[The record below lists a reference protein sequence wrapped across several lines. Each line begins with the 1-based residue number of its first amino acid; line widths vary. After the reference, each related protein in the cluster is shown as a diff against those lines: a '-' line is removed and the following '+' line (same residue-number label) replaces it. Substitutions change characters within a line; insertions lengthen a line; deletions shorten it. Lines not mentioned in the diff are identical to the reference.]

1 MSTITTRA
9 GKGSPLTNTEMDNN
23 LTNLNTDKLQSGDTA
38 ASLTITSADIN
49 GGTIDGTTIGATT
62 PSTAAFSE
70 TVISASGSTTALR
83 VTNTGTGN
91 SLLIE
96 DSSNP
101 DSTPFVVDNAGLV
114 GIGTAAPTTK
124 LTISANTALPSAGAQ
139 TNTNLW
145 IVGADTASNNL
156 LFDTFGNNSGIT
168 QRRANGTSALPTAV
182 LSADLMGA
190 IGVRG
195 YGATGYTAT
204 SKAQMLM
211 YASENWS
218 DTAQGTYIAFT
229 TTANTTTTTAEKMR
243 IDNAGNVGIGGS
255 AGSTFKL
262 DVIGNSSSAAVQLR
276 AINNDTSG
284 TSASSLVAQNG
295 SGTTV
300 LLQTYGTD
308 AILNV
313 SSNNPL
319 AFRTNNTERM
329 RIDTSGVV
337 TISGDLAVNGATS
350 ADITTTT
357 TTASLFNATATT
369 VNIGSAATTISIGDT
384 LHSGTTTVQHDLYV
398 HGSITFGAGAS
409 SLSATT
415 ISIDDTLI
423 SLADANTADILDIGF
438 YAGYQPASTA
448 LHTGLVRDASDSV
461 WKLFS
466 GISAQPTTTVDFTGA
481 TYAPLR
487 IGALT
492 ATDGTF
498 SGVIT
503 ASAGTVTAPAITTTG
518 DTNTGIYFP
527 TADTIAFTEG
537 GEEVMRIG
545 SNGSLGI
552 GTTSP
557 IINTTTF
564 ANTNDPV
571 INGDGGYFGGGLYF
585 DTVWKNTVASQGGWA
600 IRNSGG
606 ILTLYTGAA
615 NGAVGSTITTD
626 ERMRIDGAG
635 NVGIGTTSPSGFGK
649 FAVVGVSGTPIIN
662 YGDGTVSGTA
672 GYIVSTIG
680 YSGTRSNHATGFLT
694 NDVERGRFLAG
705 GQLLVTGGSS
715 TSLSATPGS
724 VGNST
729 VYARLGMTAVN
740 DTTTL
745 GYFQSYNSNAATDLK
760 TWRQGGQNDG
770 SYIFQTV
777 NDAYNSSTTRL
788 TVSATGALTATG
800 DITAFSD
807 QRLKTNI
814 TTIDNALNKV
824 TQLRGVTF
832 IKDDK
837 PGLGVIAQEIQK
849 VFPELVH
856 EANDEMKTL
865 SVAYGNIV
873 GVLIEA
879 IKELKAEIDELKGK

>member
-9 GKGSPLTNTEMDNN
+9 GKGSPLTNTEMDSN

-96 DSSNP
+96 DSA
-101 DSTPFVVDNAGLV
+101 STDGSPFVIDNAGLV
-114 GIGTAAPTTK
+114 GIGTTTPATK
-124 LTISANTALPSAGAQ
+124 LTINNNTVLPSVGAPSGTGVWQ
-139 TNTNLW
+139 
-145 IVGADTASNNL
+145 VGADSVANNIIMDS
-156 LFDTFGNNSGIT
+156 FAQNSAIAV
-168 QRRANGTSALPTAV
+168 RRANGTAASPTALAADNLMF
-182 LSADLMGA
+182 LSGA
-190 IGVRG
+190 RG
-195 YGATGYTAT
+195 YGATGYSTT
-204 SKAQMLM
+204 SKASINM
-211 YASENWS
+211 YASEAWS
-218 DTAQGTYIAFT
+218 DTAQGTYIAFN
-229 TTANTTTTTAEKMR
+229 TTANTTTTLAEKMR
-243 IDNAGNVGIGGS
+243 IDNAGNVGIGGT

-337 TISGDLAVNGATS
+337 TIAGDLAVNGSTS

-398 HGSITFGAGAS
+398 HGNITFGAGAS
-409 SLSATT
+409 TLSATT

-503 ASAGTVTAPAITTTG
+503 ASAGTVSLPAITTTG
-518 DTNTGIYFP
+518 DTNTGIFFP
-527 TADTIAFTEG
+527 AADTIAFAEG
-537 GEEVMRIG
+537 GAE
-545 SNGSLGI
+545 
-552 GTTSP
+552 
-557 IINTTTF
+557 
-564 ANTNDPV
+564 A
-571 INGDGGYFGGGLYF
+571 
-585 DTVWKNTVASQGGWA
+585 
-600 IRNSGG
+600 
-606 ILTLYTGAA
+606 
-615 NGAVGSTITTD
+615 
-626 ERMRIDGAG
+626 MRIDSSG
-635 NVGIGTTSPSGFGK
+635 NVGIGTTSPATKLQIENSGDTIITSK
-649 FAVVGVSGTPIIN
+649 CVSGSNGASLVNLIGSDNSTFSAYNAIKSSNNNGTQQWYIGGNGVANTITFQTNGTNERMRIDSSGNVGIGTASPAVKLHVSAGATDEVARFESLNNPYISLYDTGVRQAYFYSDSSVIRLYSEN
-662 YGDGTVSGTA
+662 SKPLYLYSAGAQELSLGTNATERMRIDATGNVLVAQASRGTVVTDNDLSFDMNVASNFKCTPAALGT
-672 GYIVSTIG
+672 
-680 YSGTRSNHATGFLT
+680 LT
-694 NDVERGRFLAG
+694 F
-705 GQLLVTGGSS
+705 
-715 TSLSATPGS
+715 
-724 VGNST
+724 
-729 VYARLGMTAVN
+729 
-740 DTTTL
+740 
-745 GYFQSYNSNAATDLK
+745 
-760 TWRQGGQNDG
+760 
-770 SYIFQTV
+770 
-777 NDAYNSSTTRL
+777 
-788 TVSATGALTATG
+788 
-800 DITAFSD
+800 
-807 QRLKTNI
+807 TNI
-814 TTIDNALNKV
+814 TSGQSGFILLVNSGGFAISAAATTEVSAAALATISTAGTYLLSYFTDGTLVYVTNSGAL
-824 TQLRGVTF
+824 
-832 IKDDK
+832 
-837 PGLGVIAQEIQK
+837 A
-849 VFPELVH
+849 
-856 EANDEMKTL
+856 
-865 SVAYGNIV
+865 
-873 GVLIEA
+873 
-879 IKELKAEIDELKGK
+879 